1 MVVCFGFPERAKS
14 PGKGFLPGFLRG
26 PDRTQK
32 YTVSRFRQS
41 GKVLS
46 ACIRFLHSRLDSGA
60 VPSDLATHLNWV
72 YHIIHESMR
81 RLDVISPMYLV
92 RSTETM
98 IRRIRAPC
106 YLVILVVRSVEK
118 THSPR
123 HFPSLL
129 HTVRVLLS
137 VKDHFPFKISML
149 KGKGSRKPRYIA
161 CGYPKRSL
169 QINLFTS

>member
-1 MVVCFGFPERAKS
+1 
-14 PGKGFLPGFLRG
+14 
-26 PDRTQK
+26 
-32 YTVSRFRQS
+32 
-41 GKVLS
+41 
-46 ACIRFLHSRLDSGA
+46 
-60 VPSDLATHLNWV
+60 
-72 YHIIHESMR
+72 
-81 RLDVISPMYLV
+81 MYLV

>member
-1 MVVCFGFPERAKS
+1 MNELASNSALFSAVGKIEPKFGLLLKNKE
-14 PGKGFLPGFLRG
+14 GFLSAMSETLISASAKRHAPIANYAFSTRQWL
-26 PDRTQK
+26 
-32 YTVSRFRQS
+32 FRSCCKFEQQ
-41 GKVLS
+41 GVTY
-46 ACIRFLHSRLDSGA
+46 ACM
-60 VPSDLATHLNWV
+60 
-72 YHIIHESMR
+72 IHESMR

-137 VKDHFPFKISML
+137 VKDLSI
-149 KGKGSRKPRYIA
+149 
-161 CGYPKRSL
+161 
-169 QINLFTS
+169 